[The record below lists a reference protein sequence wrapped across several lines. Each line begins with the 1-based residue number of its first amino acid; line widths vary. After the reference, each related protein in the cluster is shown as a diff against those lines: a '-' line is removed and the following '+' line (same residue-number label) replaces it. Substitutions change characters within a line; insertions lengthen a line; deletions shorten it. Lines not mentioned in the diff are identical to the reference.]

1 MTDHQPAAA
10 SPPGA
15 ASPPDA
21 TSEPTWQ
28 RVERTA
34 AFQELVARK
43 RRWVRPATAFFL
55 VWFLAFVLAAGYAPD
70 WMGGEFLVDGLT
82 VGYVFALTQF
92 AMTFGLA
99 IAYVRRS
106 RDVFDPLREQAL
118 REGGDGGLGVPAGGG
133 PVGDDGGAV
142 SPTRPEAV
150 R

>member
-1 MTDHQPAAA
+1 MTDHQPGAAA
-10 SPPGA
+10 PPGA
-15 ASPPDA
+15 APPPDA
-21 TSEPTWQ
+21 SPEPTWQ

-55 VWFLAFVLAAGYAPD
+55 VWFLAFILAAGYAPD

-118 REGGDGGLGVPAGGG
+118 REGGEGGPGVPVDHGRDGTGGG
-133 PVGDDGGAV
+133 TAAPRAEV
-142 SPTRPEAV
+142 V